1 MWLSS
6 WEQHIAVL
14 RSWTFERLD
23 FCDSIFAHLLTTHIA
38 PWITKTTAF
47 PNRKPQIWKS
57 ELVIHNRKSGLGGNG
72 DSTWTETGERLNMQM
87 DRVNGQTTYKNRTL
101 SMVFRSTPKTPTH
114 DLPLTSPG
122 NPPTSYKL
130 DSLEVSPLSL
140 RNSPTNQTNSPVTI
154 DPK

>member
-1 MWLSS
+1 
-6 WEQHIAVL
+6 
-14 RSWTFERLD
+14 
-23 FCDSIFAHLLTTHIA
+23 
-38 PWITKTTAF
+38 
-47 PNRKPQIWKS
+47 
-57 ELVIHNRKSGLGGNG
+57 
-72 DSTWTETGERLNMQM
+72 M